1 MGQPVIGNVLDN
13 ANIPATTTAK
23 VTGFRVAG
31 SSQILAPGSSTT
43 LSSPITGKAIGTLTL
58 QASGAFNF
66 LPVDGYA
73 GAAPAVDVYSSCTNG
88 ATAATSLTIDVLLRK
103 PRTAWQP
110 PNCILGAI
118 PLKMYELR
126 AGMAKWCHASSHKRA
141 HAAAAHTT
149 LGITCLTSFSHTE
162 AR

>member
-1 MGQPVIGNVLDN
+1 MLGKWFNCDFCAANTPASTVYTDAPDAVATPMGQPVSGNVLDN

-23 VTGFRVAG
+23 VTGFGVAG

-73 GAAPAVDVYSSCTNG
+73 GAAPAVDVYSSCTNS
-88 ATAATSLTIDVLLRK
+88 ATAAASLTIDVLLRK

-110 PNCILGAI
+110 PNCILGII
-118 PLKMYELR
+118 PLNML
-126 AGMAKWCHASSHKRA
+126 GLDFIHSS
-141 HAAAAHTT
+141 
-149 LGITCLTSFSHTE
+149 GP
-162 AR
+162 